1 MRMFTT
7 YKMTHP
13 LSMSIFMKYFLP
25 FKIGLLLSVDQL
37 KDEISILERSL
48 QVRNQLQALRN
59 YEQGKNSVCFHVT
72 VHLKRL
78 LDYWIVMYIFYTLIT
93 LRNSTNLCILLNIK

>member
-1 MRMFTT
+1 MFTT

-13 LSMSIFMKYFLP
+13 LSMSLFLSIFMKYFLP

-59 YEQGKNSVCFHVT
+59 YEQGKNSVCFHVHVT
-72 VHLKRL
+72 VHFKKAARL
-78 LDYWIVMYIFYTLIT
+78 LNCHVHIHVH
-93 LRNSTNLCILLNIK
+93 ILHLNNIKKFY

>member
-1 MRMFTT
+1 MYTT
-7 YKMTHP
+7 FSNPPFHVAF
-13 LSMSIFMKYFLP
+13 LAIFMKYNVP

-59 YEQGKNSVCFHVT
+59 YEQGMKKNLYV
-72 VHLKRL
+72 
-78 LDYWIVMYIFYTLIT
+78 YM
-93 LRNSTNLCILLNIK
+93 

>member
-1 MRMFTT
+1 
-7 YKMTHP
+7 
-13 LSMSIFMKYFLP
+13 MKYFLP

-72 VHLKRL
+72 VHFKAARL
-78 LDYWIVMYIFYTLIT
+78 LNCHVHKHVHILHPNNFRKFY
-93 LRNSTNLCILLNIK
+93 

>member
-1 MRMFTT
+1 
-7 YKMTHP
+7 
-13 LSMSIFMKYFLP
+13 MKYFLP

-78 LDYWIVMYIFYTLIT
+78 LA
-93 LRNSTNLCILLNIK
+93 RLLNCHVHIHVHILHLNNIKKFY

>member
-1 MRMFTT
+1 MCPSWEKNNQILNNKHLKFNENVH
-7 YKMTHP
+7 YIQND
-13 LSMSIFMKYFLP
+13 SMSLFLSIFMKYFLP

-59 YEQGKNSVCFHVT
+59 YEQGKNSVYVF
-72 VHLKRL
+72 
-78 LDYWIVMYIFYTLIT
+78 M
-93 LRNSTNLCILLNIK
+93 